1 MSKTVSFFADI
12 VSSSVVEKE
21 LVYKGKSKSVY
32 FRTLT
37 AAERADISR
46 GQKIQLRR
54 QEERDNGEQPQQRSI
69 EVDAADIMHKT
80 HRFLSY
86 CCVDQKGAAVFKN
99 ANEVGALPEDLVSI
113 LNDLANEAL
122 TEQDPGDD
130 LGKSSETSQS
140 SD

>member
-1 MSKTVSFFADI
+1 
-12 VSSSVVEKE
+12 
-21 LVYKGKSKSVY
+21 
-32 FRTLT
+32 
-37 AAERADISR
+37 
-46 GQKIQLRR
+46 
-54 QEERDNGEQPQQRSI
+54 
-69 EVDAADIMHKT
+69 
-80 HRFLSY
+80 
-86 CCVDQKGAAVFKN
+86 VFKN